1 MRFLIPNDSITP
13 IYEKFQFQIKD
24 EEIFNCKTRYLAE
37 DTPYTIISIL
47 FYNEGG
53 TPNMSATIHNYG
65 YGGSIIVFVLSLFL
79 KTLTIIVVVV
89 WLLVSILCSYN
100 FQQTIVIKYKWWL

>member
-1 MRFLIPNDSITP
+1 MKKYSIVRQDSLA
-13 IYEKFQFQIKD
+13 KD
-24 EEIFNCKTRYLAE
+24 
-37 DTPYTIISIL
+37 ISYNNIN
-47 FYNEGG
+47 FSFTNEGG

-89 WLLVSILCSYN
+89 VAGIGLNIM
-100 FQQTIVIKYKWWL
+100 